1 MTTNR
6 KDNPSDLE
14 PLPFYKLDLQIPSV
28 LMLQNLRTLLLTVL
42 FLYFLGLRTQHLK
55 AEEIFQQGDHCL
67 AYQTEETILLF
78 VDSVV
83 VGKTCEISARVKR
96 EGKNTRFV
104 VSFPIRSLDSGVG
117 MRDDDVTEILSVES
131 YPDIRFVSD
140 LLRDDQLE
148 SALTQGKTKLAGVLE
163 VAGKSYKVQFPLK
176 FSEQSGTWLV
186 TGKLVTSFSEFGLKL
201 PAVLGGVVADTSDYL
216 ELLVHLRFDGVQ
228 GLLELQAASVSP

>member
-1 MTTNR
+1 
-6 KDNPSDLE
+6 
-14 PLPFYKLDLQIPSV
+14 
-28 LMLQNLRTLLLTVL
+28 MLQNLRTLFLTVL
-42 FLYFLGLRTQHLK
+42 FLYFLGLGTQHLE

-96 EGKNTRFV
+96 EGENTRLD

-117 MRDDDVTEILSVES
+117 MRDDDVMEILSVES
-131 YPDIRFVSD
+131 HPDIRFVSD
-140 LLRDDQLE
+140 FLSEKQVDA
-148 SALTQGKTKLAGVLE
+148 ALTQGKTNLAGILE
-163 VAGKSYKVQFPLK
+163 VAGKSYKVRFPLK
-176 FSEQSGTWLV
+176 LSEQSGAWLV

-228 GLLELQAASVSP
+228 GLVELQAASVSP